1 MKKRYLHAS
10 WRMEYIRT
18 PREGRGSPFV
28 RILNSTDRR
37 RDLLLYRDE
46 HSFIVLNR
54 YPYNAGHLLVL
65 PVREVGDFEDLT
77 EVERYALLSSMMRAQ
92 RILKQAMQPQG
103 FNIGFNIGAAAGAG
117 IASHLHAHVVP
128 RWDGDT
134 NFMPVIGGTKVL
146 PEALEA
152 LYDRLL
158 SFVQAEN

>member
-1 MKKRYLHAS
+1 
-10 WRMEYIRT
+10 MEYIQT
-18 PREGRGSPFV
+18 PKARSGSPFV
-28 RILNSTDRR
+28 RILNSSNGR

-46 HSFIVLNR
+46 HSFIVMNR

-77 EVERYALLSSMMRAQ
+77 KVERRALFSSVMRAQ
-92 RILKQAMQPQG
+92 KILKQAMQPEG
-103 FNIGFNIGAAAGAG
+103 FNIGFNVGAAAGAG

-128 RWDGDT
+128 RWNGDT

-158 SFVQAEN
+158 PFVEAEK